1 MNTNYSAL
9 MDDIKRFSAAH
20 PFLTQLKHY
29 QRRITPQQFSE
40 LRKKALDGMVAEA
53 EEELYDIVG
62 RTYNVNGVRC

>member
-9 MDDIKRFSAAH
+9 MDEIKRFTVAH

-40 LRKKALDGMVAEA
+40 LRRKAIDGMVAEA
-53 EEELYDIVG
+53 EEELYNIVD
-62 RTYNVNGVRC
+62 RTYNVRC